1 MYGYFRPK
9 ASGLTTQERHL
20 FFGYYCRVC
29 YCLRLLGGQ
38 TARFLTTHD
47 MAVYSIILSM
57 AMQAERPPYRKCE
70 RFLMRTVKEY
80 RGDALGMRLAN
91 MSCVVFGEK
100 FRDDELDG
108 NRASAQAMNALFGG
122 VIARA
127 RSAEAEMAAIAREG
141 TERINRMQAENAPV
155 YDLFDAYGEM
165 VYQLFACI
173 HPLGAAHGRLI
184 RAIAAWTFYIDM
196 LCDYDKD
203 YRQGAYNGFKVEGL
217 STIRA
222 WHVEKKDVFAQAE
235 NGFHAQGIAT
245 LRESYAANR
254 EMYAQAEMRM
264 AGEMKAALDAADD
277 GASEWTVLR
286 KVIHAALEA
295 APAFALGTPWEK
307 LSLHAARFAQESCL
321 WRFEDRRG

>member
-203 YRQGAYNGFKVEGL
+203 YRQGAYNGF
-217 STIRA
+217 
-222 WHVEKKDVFAQAE
+222 
-235 NGFHAQGIAT
+235 HAQGIAT